1 MHLDS
6 FSFFILL
13 HSTCHLVLLSLPL
26 DEVSLIHP
34 LILWEVDPFL
44 SILFL
49 EAPSGILQKYST
61 GSFYSASIQII
72 FPITNLKVN
81 LPVTVCPT

>member
-1 MHLDS
+1 VV
-6 FSFFILL
+6 
-13 HSTCHLVLLSLPL
+13 CVVC
-26 DEVSLIHP
+26 EGKCVWCVCV
-34 LILWEVDPFL
+34 WEVDPFL